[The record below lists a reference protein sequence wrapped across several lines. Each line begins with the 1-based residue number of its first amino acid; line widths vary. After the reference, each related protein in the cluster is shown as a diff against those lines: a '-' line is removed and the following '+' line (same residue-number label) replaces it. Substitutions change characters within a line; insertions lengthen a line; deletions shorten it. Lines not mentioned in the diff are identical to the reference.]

1 MNLKWPLGPDIVE
14 ECKEVDALAIDDEAQ
29 WKPLFDPAD
38 FNNEHGPLIVDDY
51 RLSQEDMLS
60 WAERVIK
67 LRVDINN

>member
-1 MNLKWPLGPDIVE
+1 M
-14 ECKEVDALAIDDEAQ
+14 DDEAQ
-29 WKPLFDPAD
+29 WKPLFDPSD

-67 LRVDINN
+67 LRVDINNWAKEYSDLEP